1 MHLHIEYSQG
11 FLYINPHFSMVATC
25 KHPLFPFI
33 FNCKRTFLGDFF
45 VWNHTG
51 TRKKSKKIN
60 SQNSRT
66 LFQETFISRTVFL
79 KDFFSAKTLFPK
91 LFFKELFCGYL
102 QLQTRLTAYTLHFW
116 AKIKRDRFSFHSFHL
131 NYYFKTIFMCIW
143 TIVCSFELLFVH
155 LNYCLFVWTIVCSFE
170 LLFVHLHH
178 F

>member
-1 MHLHIEYSQG
+1 MRLSEKFYKKEFSSMHLHIKYSQG
-11 FLYINPHFSMVATC
+11 FLYINPHFSMVANILCSHSFFTVRG
-25 KHPLFPFI
+25 LFWG
-33 FNCKRTFLGDFF
+33 LF

-79 KDFFSAKTLFPK
+79 QDFFSAKAYFRK
-91 LFFKELFCGYL
+91 FFFKELFCGYL
-102 QLQTRLTAYTLHFW
+102 QLQTRLTADTLNFDLS
-116 AKIKRDRFSFHSFHL
+116 KNKKRSFFISF
-131 NYYFKTIFMCIW
+131 I
-143 TIVCSFELLFVH
+143 
-155 LNYCLFVWTIVCSFE
+155 SFE